1 MAAIGVRY
9 NGTVLAATL
18 LALGAAVLHA
28 GWNLAVKQ
36 SSVDRFLALW
46 GQFLVAGLVATVGLV
61 VVGGIP
67 ASGLPWAAVTGVVH
81 VPYCVFLARAYR
93 RSDFSLVY
101 PVARGGGA
109 LLAGIGGVALL
120 GDHLSAWGFAA
131 LVVVAAGL
139 VTLAGRATWS
149 VLADALAVAVSIG
162 VYSVA
167 DAEGVRVTHTP
178 AYALATFA
186 AIGVAV
192 SAYGLA
198 CGQGPA
204 LVAAARTNWRRFVV
218 IGLCTELTY
227 SMVVLAFRSAPVG
240 YVTALRESSV
250 VLAAFIGWRLLHERT
265 GPRRVAAAGTVL
277 GGLVLLVVS
286 R

>member
-1 MAAIGVRY
+1 MP
-9 NGTVLAATL
+9 VLTATL

-36 SSVDRFLALW
+36 STVDRFVALW
-46 GQFLVAGLVATVGLV
+46 AQFVVAGVAGVIGLV

-67 ASGLPWAAVTGVVH
+67 AAGWPWAALTGAVH
-81 VPYCVFLARAYR
+81 VPYTVFLARAYR
-93 RSDFSLVY
+93 RSEFSLVY
-101 PVARGGGA
+101 PVVRGGGA
-109 LLAGIGGVALL
+109 LLAGVGGVLLL
-120 GDHLSAWGFAA
+120 GDHLSVPGAMAIG
-131 LVVVAAGL
+131 VVVVGL
-139 VTLAGRATWS
+139 VLLAGRASWAQ
-149 VLADALAVAVSIG
+149 LGDALAVAAAIG

-167 DAEGVRVTHTP
+167 DARGVRVSHTP

-186 AIGVAV
+186 LIGVSNTV
-192 SAYGLA
+192 YGVA
-198 CGQGPA
+198 THRTGE
-204 LVAAARTNWRRFVV
+204 LVAAARVHWRRFVLV
-218 IGLCTELTY
+218 GLCTQLTY
-227 SMVVLAFRSAPVG
+227 SMVVIAFRSAPVG

-250 VLAAFIGWRLLHERT
+250 VLAAFIGWRLLRERA